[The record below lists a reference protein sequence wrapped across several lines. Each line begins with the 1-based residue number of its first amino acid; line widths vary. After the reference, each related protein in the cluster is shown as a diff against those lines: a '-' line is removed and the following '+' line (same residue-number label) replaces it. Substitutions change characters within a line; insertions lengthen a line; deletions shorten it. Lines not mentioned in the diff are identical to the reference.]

1 MDLNGKVIEKAAK
14 QHALEVLGE
23 EQYNDPEM
31 EVPKESI
38 MEDFKAGVEWHI
50 RYLMKQEVLNKYK

>member
-1 MDLNGKVIEKAAK
+1 MTEQELNYATE

-23 EQYNDPEM
+23 EQYNDTEM
-31 EVPKESI
+31 VSAKESI

-50 RYLMKQEVLNKYK
+50 KYLMKQEVINKNN